1 MPEVLDGKQAA
12 QYLKISYCS
21 VITRAKKGL
30 LPSFT
35 IGSRVLFR
43 KESLEEWMREQEQ
56 ARQPKP
62 VKIRRIS

>member
-1 MPEVLDGKQAA
+1 MPDVLDGKETAE
-12 QYLKISYCS
+12 YLKISYWS

-43 KESLEEWMREQEQ
+43 RESLDEWMRAHEQD
-56 ARQPKP
+56 RQPKP
-62 VKIRRIS
+62 SKIRRIC

>member
-12 QYLKISYCS
+12 QYLNISYWS

-43 KESLEEWMREQEQ
+43 KESLEEWMQAQEQ

-62 VKIRRIS
+62 DKIRRIG